1 MTVAIFDYGAGNIF
15 SLKVALEKQGATVDV
30 IKSFDQADNY
40 SGLLLPGV
48 GNFDPAVQNMRKNS
62 KTTFQEYVQDK
73 IPVLGICLGM
83 EMFFEKSEEGKE
95 QGLSVM
101 EGEVVILPNKF
112 KIPHMGWNS
121 LKLRKSNPLMDGIP
135 DSSWVYF
142 VHSYRVKPKNDD
154 IIVADSDYGIAV
166 PAIVSKGTLYGTQF
180 HPEKSGKVGSL
191 MIQNFLRECKK

>member
-1 MTVAIFDYGAGNIF
+1 MKVAIFDYGAGNIF
-15 SLKVALEKQGATVDV
+15 SLKIALEKQGATVDI
-30 IKSFDQADNY
+30 IKSFDHANNY

-48 GNFDPAVQNMRKNS
+48 GNFDPAVQSMRKSS

-112 KIPHMGWNS
+112 KIPHMGWNN

-154 IIVADSDYGIAV
+154 IIVADSDYGITV
-166 PAIVSKGTLYGTQF
+166 PAIVNKGTLYGTQF